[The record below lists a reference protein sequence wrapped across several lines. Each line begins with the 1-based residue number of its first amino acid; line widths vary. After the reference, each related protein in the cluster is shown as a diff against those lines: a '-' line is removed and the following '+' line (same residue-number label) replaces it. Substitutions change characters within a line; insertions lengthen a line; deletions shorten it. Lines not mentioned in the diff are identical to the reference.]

1 GGTRL
6 IPPHIFVKSFF
17 LIEIKIDFINLLIC
31 YSYKLCVKLISQ
43 DCSRVLKEW
52 LQNNLS

>member
-1 GGTRL
+1 GNGSAVT
-6 IPPHIFVKSFF
+6 H
-17 LIEIKIDFINLLIC
+17 
-31 YSYKLCVKLISQ
+31 KLCVKLISQ